1 MSKPPQLEY
10 GQNNYFAPI
19 NHNISDLL
27 DDQL

>member
-10 GQNNYFAPI
+10 GQNNDWAPV